1 MTTEFENYIREWI
14 LEDLSKPVGLLNNLP
29 KCPFAKK
36 ALLDE
41 KVKFFTASQDLNY
54 VVKEITKSWND
65 DKIEVAII
73 HLDWEVTATQ
83 MESIVNLYNKLYAD
97 KDFLLLDDHI
107 DVEEK
112 IEDIDFSNGRYN
124 ILLLQRKSKISQAR
138 NQLQKL
144 NYYKN
149 WPKEYYDEVV
159 F

>member
-1 MTTEFENYIREWI
+1 MTTEFEDYIRKWI

-41 KVKFFTASQDLNY
+41 KVKFYTAAGDLNY
-54 VVKEITKSWND
+54 VVKEITKHWND
-65 DKIEVAII
+65 EKIEVAVI
-73 HLDWEVTATQ
+73 HLNWDVKTKE
-83 MESIVNLYNKLYAD
+83 MEGIVNVYNKLYEP

-112 IEDIDFSNGRYN
+112 IEDVDFSNGRYN
-124 ILLLQRKSKISQAR
+124 ILLLQKKSKIVSAR
-138 NQLQKL
+138 TQLEKL

-149 WPKEYYDEVV
+149 WPEEYYNQVV